1 MDESELRIRVNGDET
16 IPILIEYVVNELLK
30 IKKIPY
36 QFSVEEL
43 PIYDRYVQPGKVLMV
58 DYDLILKRVD
68 IDE

>member
-1 MDESELRIRVNGDET
+1 MDESELSIRVNGDET

-43 PIYDRYVQPGKVLMV
+43 PIYDQYVNPGKVLMV
-58 DYDLILKRVD
+58 DYGLKFKRVETD
-68 IDE
+68 G